1 MSEPAYTGDADPGP
15 QPGEHTSA
23 LEAPLSEAV
32 AGNASAR
39 AELLAVL
46 RPMVLHYCRVRLGRQ
61 ETGLLSA
68 EDVAQDVCLA
78 VVNALPTYQI
88 TERSFRAFVYGI
100 AAHKVADTFR
110 AVARSRVEPVAE
122 IPDVPVTLGGPEE
135 HALDAERASVVS
147 SLLHLLPQRHRDVL
161 VLRIAAGLSAEETAR
176 VLGSTP
182 GAIRVTQHRALNFL
196 RGRISPS

>member
-1 MSEPAYTGDADPGP
+1 MSEPAFTGDVDPGP
-15 QPGEHTSA
+15 QPGEHTSV
-23 LEAPLSEAV
+23 LEAPLSQAV
-32 AGNASAR
+32 AGSASAR
-39 AELLAVL
+39 AELLSVL
-46 RPMVLHYCRVRLGRQ
+46 RPMVLHYCRGRLGRQ

-110 AVARSRVEPVAE
+110 AIARNRVEPVAE
-122 IPDVPVTLGGPEE
+122 IPDAPLPRGGPEE
-135 HALDAERASVVS
+135 HALDVELASVVNG
-147 SLLHLLPQRHRDVL
+147 LLQLLPRRHREVL
-161 VLRIAAGLSAEETAR
+161 LLRIVAGLSAEETAR

-196 RGRISPS
+196 RAQVTTS